1 MKKPFNINRILE
13 AIEPYND
20 YIVWAI
26 FIYIMYHG
34 LQATTYFDKL

>member
-1 MKKPFNINRILE
+1 MKKPFNINRLIE

-26 FIYIMYHG
+26 VTYLIYEG